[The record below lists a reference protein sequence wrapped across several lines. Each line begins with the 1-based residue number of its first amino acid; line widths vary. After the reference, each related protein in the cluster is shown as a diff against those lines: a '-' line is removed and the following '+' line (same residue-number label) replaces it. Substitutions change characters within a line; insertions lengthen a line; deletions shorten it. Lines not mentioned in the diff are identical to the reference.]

1 MYSEIDKK
9 RQQGVKY
16 QVFNTPTGHFSP
28 RESLKDG
35 KADSKTRIDV
45 TTRSGSS
52 DHDGKGDS
60 HGIGEGDIK
69 QLTEPGIFG
78 DSARKEGTGST
89 LSGRNTF

>member
-1 MYSEIDKK
+1 M
-9 RQQGVKY
+9 
-16 QVFNTPTGHFSP
+16 FNTPTGHFSP

-69 QLTEPGIFG
+69 
-78 DSARKEGTGST
+78 
-89 LSGRNTF
+89 